1 MQLAEMRETAPK
13 VSALMKV
20 LANENRLMIL
30 CQLVTDERSVGELA
44 DLLEMRQA
52 ALSQQ
57 LALLRKDG
65 LVKTRREAQTI
76 YSLARD
82 DLAQLLG
89 FLYRTFLPDVA
100 DRKRITAPIDFTRGR
115 DTLFS

>member
-1 MQLAEMRETAPK
+1 MRETAPK

-52 ALSQQ
+52 ALSQH

-76 YSLARD
+76 YYSLARD

-89 FLYRTFLPDVA
+89 FLYQTFCPA
-100 DRKRITAPIDFTRGR
+100 SAE
-115 DTLFS
+115 S

>member
-1 MQLAEMRETAPK
+1 MDLDLSVMRETAPK
-13 VSALMKV
+13 VSALMKI

-30 CQLVTDERSVGELA
+30 CQLAERERSVGEMA
-44 DLLEMRQA
+44 TKLEMRQA

-76 YSLARD
+76 YYSLARA
-82 DLAQLLG
+82 DLAALLG
-89 FLYRTFLPDVA
+89 FLYETYCSAATSPAAITPD
-100 DRKRITAPIDFTRGR
+100 
-115 DTLFS
+115 

>member
-1 MQLAEMRETAPK
+1 MRETAPK

-65 LVKTRREAQTI
+65 LVKTRREKQTI
-76 YSLARD
+76 YYSLARD

-89 FLYRTFLPDVA
+89 FLYQTFCPA
-100 DRKRITAPIDFTRGR
+100 SAE
-115 DTLFS
+115 S

>member
-30 CQLVTDERSVGELA
+30 CQLVTDERYVGELA

-65 LVKTRREAQTI
+65 LVKTRREKQTI
-76 YSLARD
+76 YYSLARD

-89 FLYRTFLPDVA
+89 FLYQTFCPA
-100 DRKRITAPIDFTRGR
+100 SAE
-115 DTLFS
+115 S

>member
-76 YSLARD
+76 YYSLARE

-89 FLYRTFLPDVA
+89 FLY
-100 DRKRITAPIDFTRGR
+100 
-115 DTLFS
+115 DTYCPSGTDDTPS

>member
-1 MQLAEMRETAPK
+1 MRETAPK

-30 CQLVTDERSVGELA
+30 CQLVTDERYVGELA

-76 YSLARD
+76 YYSLARD

-89 FLYRTFLPDVA
+89 FLYQTFCPA
-100 DRKRITAPIDFTRGR
+100 SAE
-115 DTLFS
+115 S

>member
-30 CQLVTDERSVGELA
+30 CQLVTDERYVGELA

-76 YSLARD
+76 YYSLARD

-89 FLYRTFLPDVA
+89 FLYQTFCPA
-100 DRKRITAPIDFTRGR
+100 SAE
-115 DTLFS
+115 S

>member
-1 MQLAEMRETAPK
+1 MRETAPK

-30 CQLVTDERSVGELA
+30 CQLVTDERYVGELA

-65 LVKTRREAQTI
+65 LVKTRREKQTI
-76 YSLARD
+76 YYSLARD

-89 FLYRTFLPDVA
+89 FLYQTFCPA
-100 DRKRITAPIDFTRGR
+100 SAE
-115 DTLFS
+115 S

>member
-1 MQLAEMRETAPK
+1 MQLAEVRETAPK

-30 CQLVTDERSVGELA
+30 CQLVTDERYVGELA

-65 LVKTRREAQTI
+65 LVKTRREKQTI
-76 YSLARD
+76 YYSLARD

-89 FLYRTFLPDVA
+89 FLYQTFCPA
-100 DRKRITAPIDFTRGR
+100 SAE
-115 DTLFS
+115 S

>member
-57 LALLRKDG
+57 LALLRKDDG
-65 LVKTRREAQTI
+65 FGHPKRRKQTQAQ
-76 YSLARD
+76 
-82 DLAQLLG
+82 
-89 FLYRTFLPDVA
+89 
-100 DRKRITAPIDFTRGR
+100 PI
-115 DTLFS
+115 

>member
-1 MQLAEMRETAPK
+1 MRETAPK

-76 YSLARD
+76 YYSLARD

-89 FLYRTFLPDVA
+89 FLYQTFCPA
-100 DRKRITAPIDFTRGR
+100 SAE
-115 DTLFS
+115 S